1 MEDQAQGFLP
11 GHLVGFLTPRQV
23 KRPLPDTEGMNLVK
37 LVDDFHS
44 EGACRK
50 FLEGLRWPDGVRC
63 PRCNGA
69 TISRIVERDQ
79 FDCDSCRYQFS
90 VTAGTIFNDTH
101 LPLWKWFMAVYLI
114 GESKKGISANQ
125 LKRTLGVNYRT
136 AWYLSH
142 RIRAA
147 MISDLEPLL
156 GTVEVDSTWIGG
168 KPRHPAA
175 VDAYGHRKRGPR
187 PGRKASVAG
196 AVARGGAIR
205 LRVQREGMTMR
216 DFIGKAIADKAPAIY
231 TDEWAGYQK
240 LGDADT
246 KHESVNHHAYEWVRG
261 DVHTNTIESA
271 WSLLKRSIIGSYHH
285 LSVKHFDSYLDEF
298 EWRYNNRRND
308 FLFRETMLALLRAEK
323 MPYKELIERPA

>member
-1 MEDQAQGFLP
+1 M
-11 GHLVGFLTPRQV
+11 
-23 KRPLPDTEGMNLVK
+23 K
-37 LVDDFHS
+37 LVDEFHS
-44 EGACRK
+44 EDACRK

-168 KPRHPAA
+168 KVRKPSAKRERGTTRMGWSKKTHP
-175 VDAYGHRKRGPR
+175 
-187 PGRKASVAG
+187 KASVAG
-196 AVARGGAIR
+196 AIQRGGAIR

-231 TDEWAGYQK
+231 TDEWAGYQR
-240 LGDADT
+240 LGDANT

-285 LSVKHFDSYLDEF
+285 LSVKHLDSYLDEF

-308 FLFRETMLALLRAEK
+308 FLFRDTMLALLRAEK